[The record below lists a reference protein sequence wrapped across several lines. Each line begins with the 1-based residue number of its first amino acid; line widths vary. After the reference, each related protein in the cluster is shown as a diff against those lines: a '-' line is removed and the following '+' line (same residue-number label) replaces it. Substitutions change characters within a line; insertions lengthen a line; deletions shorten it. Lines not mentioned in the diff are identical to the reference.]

1 MAERGDTT
9 AAKRAIAR
17 VGDRHVF
24 LLTAGRGAPLLLLHG
39 SPNSATALADLI
51 EHLAARFLVVVPDT
65 PGNGASD
72 PLPGDGAGADAYADA
87 LAALLDVLRLPRV
100 GVYGHHTGAVFAAE
114 LARRHPERVE
124 ALVCDG
130 FPLWT
135 AAEAE
140 QLGEGYLP
148 SLGVAP
154 DGAHLAR
161 LWSRIIEQSWYFP
174 WHLQDD
180 SRRLSLDL
188 GDAAL
193 LHGRAMDLLG
203 PGDAYRMPYA
213 AALRADGVARL
224 AAVRR
229 PALLTCT
236 HADVLAAHLPRA
248 PSNPSLTT
256 AIAADGDR
264 LRQAIVQW
272 FERHPPPP
280 AAFEAPPSTRRFVDT
295 PLGQLYVDG
304 EPDAGEVWL
313 HDAGESSAQAPA
325 GASALRLDLP
335 GHGLSA
341 APWPAVQA
349 DVVTALRTG
358 LAAAGIDAS
367 RAIVRGKGLGSQLA
381 ACIDGARGG
390 LASRAVDIPDIAPR
404 WDGTHLLTAWHFARY
419 RSQYQPWHRRGFGA
433 RGNAPLPSAAALQ
446 QMTLDLLRAGETT
459 LAYTLPC
466 SFP

>member
-1 MAERGDTT
+1 MAAR
-9 AAKRAIAR
+9 RAMVR

-39 SPNSATALADLI
+39 SPNSAAALTGLIEYLAD
-51 EHLAARFLVVVPDT
+51 AFLVIAPDT

-72 PLPGDGAGADAYADA
+72 PLPGQGAGADAYADA

-100 GVYGHHTGAVFAAE
+100 GVYGRHTGAVFAAE

-135 AAEAE
+135 DAESE
-140 QLGEGYLP
+140 QLGDDYLP
-148 SLGVAP
+148 ALGVAS

-174 WHLQDD
+174 WHVRDD

-188 GDAAL
+188 GDTAL
-193 LHGRAMDLLG
+193 LDGRAMDLLG

-213 AALRADGVARL
+213 AALRADGMARL
-224 AAVRR
+224 AALRR
-229 PALLTCT
+229 PTLLTCT
-236 HADVLAAHLPRA
+236 QLDVLAAHLPRA
-248 PSNPSLTT
+248 PQNPSLTT
-256 AIAADGDR
+256 QLAADQDQ
-264 LRQAIVQW
+264 LCHATAQW
-272 FERHPPPP
+272 FKRHRAP
-280 AAFEAPPSTRRFVDT
+280 AAVFNAPPSTRRFVDT
-295 PLGQLYVDG
+295 ALGQLHVVG
-304 EPDAGEVWL
+304 EAAACEVWL
-313 HDAGESSAQAPA
+313 HDAGESSAQAPPGTA
-325 GASALRLDLP
+325 ALRLDLP

-341 APWPAVQA
+341 APWPADQA
-349 DVVTALRTG
+349 DVVTALCSG

-367 RAIVRGKGLGSQLA
+367 RAAVRGKGLGSQLA
-381 ACIDGARGG
+381 ACIAGERNG

-419 RSQYQPWHRRGFGA
+419 RSQYQPWHQRGHGA
-433 RGNAPLPSAAALQ
+433 RNSAPLPSAEALQ
-446 QMTLDLLRAGETT
+446 QMTLDLLRAGQTT
-459 LAYTLPC
+459 LAHTLPC